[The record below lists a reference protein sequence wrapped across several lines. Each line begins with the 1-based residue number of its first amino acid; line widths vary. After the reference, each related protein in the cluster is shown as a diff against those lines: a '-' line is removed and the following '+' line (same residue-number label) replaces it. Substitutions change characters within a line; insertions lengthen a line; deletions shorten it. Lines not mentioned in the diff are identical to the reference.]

1 MTEET
6 LDSLPLVVSE
16 RGGSGQ
22 GCLLLLLSLTSAF
35 LWLVPTI
42 SLLYLLIDHTS
53 WGLIV
58 SSAHHWLEHN
68 HWDLMVTRWVYSLY
82 SSENSDNTSGE

>member
-53 WGLIV
+53 WGIIV

-68 HWDLMVTRWVYSLY
+68 HWDLMVTRWVYTL
-82 SSENSDNTSGE
+82 